1 VVTKKSWNS
10 FATSFTKVLR
20 FVTYFIEISTYH
32 RVVSP
37 TQTLSDIQQQ
47 ILSLEIWGRPP
58 RNIYQS
64 DIPKVKAFVGR
75 LPAGK
80 KGIQFTTDV
89 PPDTGTRPGRASW
102 SGNRPGVTT
111 EGDYA
116 KLKVLTIDV
125 YLS

>member
-1 VVTKKSWNS
+1 MD
-10 FATSFTKVLR
+10 
-20 FVTYFIEISTYH
+20 YFIEIATYH

-37 TQTLSDIQQQ
+37 SQTFSDIQQQ

-58 RNIYQS
+58 RNLYQS
-64 DIPKVKAFVGR
+64 HIPKVKAFVGR
-75 LPAGK
+75 LPVGK
-80 KGIQFTTDV
+80 NGIQFTTNV
-89 PPDTGTRPGRASW
+89 APDPGTPPGRVSW